1 MPPDTDSESSDSE
14 SDSETE
20 SSRYGFK
27 DLQNCGVKKLLFQC
41 LSRNLKMYA
50 FCH

>member
-20 SSRYGFK
+20 SSRYDHK
-27 DLQNCGVKKLLFQC
+27 DLQNCGLKTWHQSAHNYSI
-41 LSRNLKMYA
+41 SRVSE
-50 FCH
+50 

>member
-20 SSRYGFK
+20 SSRYGIE
-27 DLQNCGVKKLLFQC
+27 DLQNCGLQDYCFSVC
-41 LSRNLKMYA
+41 HENIKMDAY
-50 FCH
+50 CH